1 MENLNIIE
9 KSQEFIKSLERNG
22 KSFNTV
28 KNYRTDINTFTKF
41 LSSKKHKPLINEI
54 THSMLKE
61 YGNFLEKAYP
71 SPNSRRRRV
80 QALRLFFDWL
90 VANKLYP
97 DNPVKKLISSPKVV
111 DIPRPVPFNEVLKL
125 HQYLLNEASL
135 KEGLDKLLATR
146 NLLVFHFIYGAGLT
160 VSDIETLTTES
171 VLEGDNMR
179 VMVLHPKRDPYSI
192 LLPEDFKSLYL
203 NYFTKLKLQKEKDQ
217 IEFDKLLFNANPYR
231 ILKGGLSAR
240 GIEIIFK
247 DLSKKLDIEITA
259 KKLRQSCIFNW
270 LLNDVKPSQ
279 VKEWM
284 GVQPQ
289 YSLAPYTKLI
299 EEEPAK
305 YVFQNIPCIKPS
317 ESENTEEDQA

>member
-1 MENLNIIE
+1 MENLNLIE

-41 LSSKKHKPLINEI
+41 LSSKKQKPLINEI

-61 YGNFLEKAYP
+61 YGLFLDKTYN
-71 SPNSRRRRV
+71 SPNSKRRRV

-111 DIPRPVPFNEVLKL
+111 DIPRPVAFNQVLNL
-125 HQYLLNEASL
+125 HNYLLNEANEKS
-135 KEGLDKLLATR
+135 GLEKLLATR
-146 NLLVFHFIYGAGLT
+146 NLIIFHLIYGAGLK
-160 VSDIETLTTES
+160 VSDIEILTTES
-171 VLEGDNMR
+171 ILEGKQLR
-179 VMVLHPKRDPYSI
+179 VMVIHPKRDPYSI
-192 LLPEDFKSLYL
+192 LLPENFKELYL
-203 NYFTKLKLQKEKDQ
+203 NYLTTLKLQKEKDQ

-247 DLSKKLDIEITA
+247 DLSKKLDFELTA

-270 LLNDVKPSQ
+270 LLNDVKHSQ

-289 YSLAPYTKLI
+289 YSLLPYTKLI
-299 EEEPAK
+299 EEEPEK
-305 YVFQNIPCIKPS
+305 YVFQNIKCQKPNDILS
-317 ESENTEEDQA
+317 EEIEE